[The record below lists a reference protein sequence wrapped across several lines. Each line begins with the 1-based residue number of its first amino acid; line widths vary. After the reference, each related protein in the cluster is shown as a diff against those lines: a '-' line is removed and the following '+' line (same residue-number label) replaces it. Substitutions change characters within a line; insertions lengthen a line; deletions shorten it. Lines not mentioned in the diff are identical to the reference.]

1 MIPKLQSANL
11 AKSSGSSGTS
21 TAKSSPTKTS
31 KAETPSLDEKY
42 FAVGIGYDI
51 LKTVP
56 KILSGSFLATVL
68 SNLLKDSHQT
78 MDEIIYKTCM
88 NDLPSRFLCDIANTL
103 MVRVFNGKTKFLGIK
118 IPYLMPELSGQ
129 LLATPTVFLAR
140 TATQK
145 FNVDKKSAKHNLS
158 PKEET
163 LRQEVIKQPF
173 VKWTQDFSEFFHKNL
188 KTKMD
193 KLFSICLGVT
203 SGTPIID
210 SEGNQIL
217 KEDGGAL
224 LSAPHVNYKWLGGV
238 TASTFLGSMLLL
250 PKNAQ
255 AYGFDAVKSPMRGLA
270 TILFTTFCRLNTS
283 LVTSA
288 TGIHTEGKNFDACL
302 ESSIQDKTFVPM
314 VQYFCD
320 ATAAIL
326 SYRVPFFNGATLS
339 MLLRLVAEIPASFLK
354 SGLMRIAKESRMTD
368 EWSFL
373 SHKLLKPFTKG
384 MEEVTKPLLKF
395 LTKNI
400 YTKMPIPFA
409 MESGIFNPNIKNM
422 YDIDIQKHEHE
433 AISEED
439 GGYLKALGLFVKKCF
454 TLPAELYSLAEQG
467 KASSL
472 AKRAKLDQIVA
483 AHEDKLEAK
492 RNQKIL
498 EAKLKEAG
506 LDPQVVLHKSEK
518 INGQKI
524 MESKAVAA

>member
-51 LKTVP
+51 LKTIP

-68 SNLLKDSHQT
+68 SNLLKDSKQT

-88 NDLPSRFLCDIANTL
+88 NDLPSRFLCDIVNTL
-103 MVRVFNGKTKFLGIK
+103 AVRVFNGKTSFLGIK
-118 IPYLMPELSGQ
+118 IPYLMPELSNQ
-129 LLATPTVFLAR
+129 LFSIPSVLLAR
-140 TATQK
+140 TVTQK

-158 PKEET
+158 PEEEA
-163 LRQEVIKQPF
+163 LRDEVMKQPF
-173 VKWTQDFSEFFHKNL
+173 IKWVDKFSEFFHKNL

-193 KLFSICLGVT
+193 KIFSICLGVT

-217 KEDGGAL
+217 KKDGKAL

-238 TASTFLGSMLLL
+238 TGSTFLGSMLLL
-250 PKNAQ
+250 PKNTQ
-255 AYGFDAVKSPMRGLA
+255 AYGFDAVKSPLRGLSA
-270 TILFTTFCRLNTS
+270 ILFTTFCRLNSTII
-283 LVTSA
+283 TSA

-302 ESSIQDKTFVPM
+302 ETAVQNRTFVPM

-320 ATAAIL
+320 AAAAIL
-326 SYRVPFFNGATLS
+326 SYRVPFMNGATLA
-339 MLLRLVAEIPASFLK
+339 MIFRVFAEIPASFLT

-373 SHKLLKPFTKG
+373 SHKLLKPFTQG
-384 MEEVTKPLLKF
+384 MEDVTKPLLKF

-400 YTKMPIPFA
+400 YSKMPIPFA

-422 YDIDIQKHEHE
+422 YDVDIQKHEHE
-433 AISEED
+433 ARSEQD

-467 KASSL
+467 KASSA

-492 RNQKIL
+492 RNEKML

-518 INGQKI
+518 LNGQKI
-524 MESKAVAA
+524 MDSKAVAV